1 MCFSIIFCLFQL
13 DPIPDEVLQQRP
25 NANAVHSMEK
35 VIEAHSEWIIHIYTR
50 HASASE
56 RCTVSDWMVLGLSD
70 FRLTPS
76 LSFTGKYWRSLQRSA
91 STLGCSLSEAL
102 QRDAEEAET
111 VSAMASLSVANK
123 HIGKRYMLNLRVHLK
138 ENSTSIWTTLLKLQ
152 LMLATSG
159 WWRVCR
165 KRFYLKKKKINTMC
179 YLLSFSYAGR

>member
-56 RCTVSDWMVLGLSD
+56 RCTVSDRMVLGLSD

-123 HIGKRYMLNLRVHLK
+123 HIGKRYMLNLHPLK
-138 ENSTSIWTTLLKLQ
+138 ENSTSIWTTLLKPQ
-152 LMLATSG
+152 LMLPTSG

-165 KRFYLKKKKINTMC
+165 KRFYHKKNN
-179 YLLSFSYAGR
+179 

>member
-76 LSFTGKYWRSLQRSA
+76 LSRFTGKYWRSLQRSA

-138 ENSTSIWTTLLKLQ
+138 ENSTSIWTTLLKPQ
-152 LMLATSG
+152 LMLPTSG

-165 KRFYLKKKKINTMC
+165 KRFYHKKNN
-179 YLLSFSYAGR
+179 